1 MIELE
6 ESKATRRGEILS
18 TAARVIAA
26 KGFAS
31 ATVRDIA
38 DAAGILSGSLYHHF
52 KSKDQMLV
60 EILQTM
66 LSQTRNAYEEV
77 SEQGMNP
84 RESVSQLLRNG
95 FGVLERWQVEIRIL
109 QNDFP
114 YLSTLPAFSFVSEV
128 QDEIEQIWVKEI
140 KRGMESGVFSSRVD
154 AGLIYRVMM
163 GSILN
168 AGRWFRRGG
177 EMTSEQLGRVHAE
190 FFLNGLLNPAS

>member
-1 MIELE
+1 VIELE

-177 EMTSEQLGRVHAE
+177 EMTSEQFGRVHAE

>member
-177 EMTSEQLGRVHAE
+177 EMTSEQLGLVHAE

>member
-6 ESKATRRGEILS
+6 ESKATRRSEILS
-18 TAARVIAA
+18 TAARVIAQ

-66 LSQTRNAYEEV
+66 LTQTRSAYEEV
-77 SEQGMNP
+77 TQQGANP
-84 RESVSQLLRNG
+84 RESVAQLLRNG
-95 FGVLERWQVEIRIL
+95 FDVLERWQIEIRIL

-114 YLSTLPAFSFVSEV
+114 YLSTLPAFSFISEV

-140 KRGMESGVFSSRVD
+140 KRGMESGEFSSKVD

-177 EMTSEQLGRVHAE
+177 QMNSEQLGRAHAE
-190 FFLNGLLNPAS
+190 FFLNGLLDSAS